1 MPDPSSGMTDRRER
15 GNKNHLLDSDLAI
28 SPIPENPS
36 RLNSHTG
43 LGNSI
48 PTGSDETG
56 ARAAS
61 IEVEIVVLERKG
73 KKDCARSRRGRVNRA
88 READGSDERAIS
100 MGYLGGAGTEEE
112 TAARWATPVESERSP
127 SP

>member
-73 KKDCARSRRGRVNRA
+73 KKGL
-88 READGSDERAIS
+88 RAIS
-100 MGYLGGAGTEEE
+100 ARESKSRAGSRRLG
-112 TAARWATPVESERSP
+112 
-127 SP
+127 